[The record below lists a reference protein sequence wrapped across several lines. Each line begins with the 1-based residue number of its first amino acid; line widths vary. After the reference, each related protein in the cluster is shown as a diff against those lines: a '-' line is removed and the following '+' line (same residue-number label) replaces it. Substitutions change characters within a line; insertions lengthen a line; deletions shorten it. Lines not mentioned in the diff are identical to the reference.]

1 MRIAFYAPLK
11 PPDHP
16 VPSGDRRVARLLMA
30 ALAAAGHEPILA
42 ARLRSRDGNGDHERQ
57 ARLRALGGRLAERYL
72 RQVAARPSLRPD
84 LWLTY
89 HLYYKAPDWIG
100 PRVAAALRIP
110 YVVAEAS
117 LAEKRKGGEW
127 QIGHRA
133 TADALGRAE
142 RVIGLN
148 SADREGVMP
157 ALARPEHWTA
167 LLPFLDTAPFE
178 VAVATRR
185 ATRARLAQTWK
196 LDPALPWLA
205 TVAMMRAD
213 VKLESYCLLG
223 AALARCLDQP
233 FQLLVV
239 GDGPAREQV
248 AAALAPLGKRV
259 RWLGV
264 LEEGAVPELM
274 AASDLYV
281 WPAIGEAYGLAIL
294 EAQAAGLPVV
304 AGHTGGVGDIVADG
318 LTGLLV
324 PVGKPA
330 EFSAATAVL
339 IDDETRRAR
348 MSLAARRKVATHHDI
363 AAAARRLDAVLR
375 DLVPATSP

>member
-42 ARLRSRDGNGDHERQ
+42 ARLRSRDGSGDRERQ
-57 ARLRALGGRLAERYL
+57 ARLRALGTRLAERYL
-72 RQVAARPSLRPD
+72 RRVAARPSLRPD

-117 LAEKRKGGEW
+117 LAQKRKDGEW

-167 LLPFLDTAPFE
+167 LLPFLDTAPFD

-196 LDPALPWLA
+196 LDPALPWLT

-213 VKLESYCLLG
+213 VKLESYRLLG

-233 FQLLVV
+233 FQLLVA

-248 AAALAPLGKRV
+248 MAALSPLGKRV

-264 LEEGAVPELM
+264 LQEGAVPELL

-281 WPAIGEAYGLAIL
+281 WPGIGEAYGLAIL

-304 AGHTGGVGDIVADG
+304 AGQTGGVGDIVADG

-324 PVGKPA
+324 RVGEPA
-330 EFSAATAVL
+330 EFSAATAAL
-339 IDDETRRAR
+339 IEDETRRAR
-348 MSLAARRKVATHHDI
+348 MSLAARRKVATHHDLV
-363 AAAARRLDAVLR
+363 AAARRLDAVLR

>member
-42 ARLRSRDGNGDHERQ
+42 ARLRSRDGSGDGERQ
-57 ARLRALGGRLAERYL
+57 ARLRALGARLAERYL

-100 PRVAAALRIP
+100 PGVAAALRIP

-117 LAEKRKGGEW
+117 VAEKRKGGEW
-127 QIGHRA
+127 RIGHRA
-133 TADALGRAE
+133 TADALKRAE

-167 LLPFLDTAPFE
+167 LLPFLDITPFD
-178 VAVATRR
+178 VAFATRR
-185 ATRARLAQTWK
+185 ATRSRLAQTWK

-205 TVAMMRAD
+205 TVAMMRSD
-213 VKLESYCLLG
+213 VKLESYRLLG

-233 FQLLVV
+233 FQLLVA

-248 AAALAPLGKRV
+248 VAALAPLGKRV

-264 LEEGAVPELM
+264 LEEGAVPELLT
-274 AASDLYV
+274 ASDLYV
-281 WPAIGEAYGLAIL
+281 WPAIGDAYGLAIL

-324 PVGKPA
+324 PVGDPA
-330 EFSAATAVL
+330 AFSAAAAVL
-339 IDDETRRAR
+339 IDDATRRAR
-348 MSLAARRKVATHHDI
+348 MTLAARRKVATHHDI
-363 AAAARRLDAVLR
+363 AAAARRFDAVLR